1 MYKKFNSSICLPV
14 MALYCVS
21 ISSIFSRFFYMY
33 LFFVSAVGLSAGI
46 FSPISFFVVH
56 NFPFAVRLFPFCI
69 ASIFVGLVLL
79 INKAI
84 L

>member
-1 MYKKFNSSICLPV
+1 MSCFI
-14 MALYCVS
+14 
-21 ISSIFSRFFYMY
+21 
-33 LFFVSAVGLSAGI
+33 SAVGLSAGI
-46 FSPISFFVVH
+46 FFTHQFFMVD
-56 NFPFAVRLFPFCI
+56 NIAFAVRLFPFYI